1 LKPNHKSKSAFS
13 LLELLISV
21 AIVSFALG
29 LPLALFRSSERMQS
43 TVTTRAALQARA
55 RQTLDRI
62 AGQLES
68 SSLGVIPQS
77 VLGAGLWTSTVDF
90 QRAGDWNGA
99 SVDWSPAERIE
110 LVASPDDPN
119 DGIDNDSNGLIDER
133 IVLWTVDVGLSTE
146 SRRAIGVDVPEVLA
160 GEIAGNGLDDNGN
173 GLRDE
178 AGLAFEFVGEQI
190 VIRLSL
196 QGRDSSK
203 ARIEH
208 SEERRVAF
216 RN

>member
-1 LKPNHKSKSAFS
+1 MVKHKHTSGFS
-13 LLELLISV
+13 LLELLITVSILSV
-21 AIVSFALG
+21 ALG
-29 LPLALFRSSERMQS
+29 LPLMIFRSSERMQN
-43 TVTTRAALQARA
+43 TVTTRSALQASA
-55 RQTLDRI
+55 RLALDRI

-77 VLGAGLWTSTVDF
+77 VLGPGLWSSTVDF

-99 SVDWSPAERIE
+99 SVDWAPAERIE
-110 LVASPDDPN
+110 LIASAEDPDD
-119 DGIDNDSNGLIDER
+119 GVDNDSDGLIDER
-133 IVLWTVDVGLSTE
+133 VVVWITDVGLSTE
-146 SRRAIGVDVPEVLA
+146 RRRVLVKDVPETLA
-160 GEIAGNGLDDNGN
+160 GEIAANGVDDNGN

-178 AGLAFEFVGEQI
+178 PGLCFEFSGEQI

-196 QGRDSSK
+196 QGRDSSN

-208 SEERRVAF
+208 SEVRRVAL